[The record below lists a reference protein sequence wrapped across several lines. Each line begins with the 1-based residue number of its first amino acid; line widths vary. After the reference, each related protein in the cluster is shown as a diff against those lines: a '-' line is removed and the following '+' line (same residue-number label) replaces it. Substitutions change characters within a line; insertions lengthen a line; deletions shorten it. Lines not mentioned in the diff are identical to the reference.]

1 MKLVVAGH
9 TSKEI
14 AKLLGLSDLTVRK
27 HRENLMRKIGIS
39 NIAQLVAHHDVA
51 AKPVRKA

>member
-9 TSKEI
+9 TSKKI
-14 AKLLGLSDLTVRK
+14 AKLLGVSDLTVRK

-51 AKPVRKA
+51 GKAPRKS

>member
-9 TSKEI
+9 TSKKI
-14 AKLLGLSDLTVRK
+14 AKLLGVSDLTVRK

-39 NIAQLVAHHDVA
+39 NIAQLVAHHDGA
-51 AKPVRKA
+51 GKPARKA